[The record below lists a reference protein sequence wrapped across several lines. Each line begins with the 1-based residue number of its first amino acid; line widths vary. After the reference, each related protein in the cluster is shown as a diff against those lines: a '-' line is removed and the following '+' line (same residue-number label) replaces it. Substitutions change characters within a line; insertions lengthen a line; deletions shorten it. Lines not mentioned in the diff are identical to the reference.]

1 MSRKKAGTETTENPY
16 LFTVEQLAEFAEV
29 TPRWIY
35 QLIQNQ
41 RLFKNDS
48 GLIDCTFYPNTGI
61 VVTMLPPKKLALF
74 DAYIRKRFN
83 LKPPGQDFDE

>member
-1 MSRKKAGTETTENPY
+1 MSRKKADTKTTENY
-16 LFTVEQLAEFAEV
+16 MFTVEQLAEFAEV

-41 RLFKNDS
+41 RLFKNTS

>member
-16 LFTVEQLAEFAEV
+16 LFTVEELAEFAEV

-41 RLFKNDS
+41 S
-48 GLIDCTFYPNTGI
+48 CY
-61 VVTMLPPKKLALF
+61 
-74 DAYIRKRFN
+74 
-83 LKPPGQDFDE
+83 